1 MIFKSDL
8 REIINATLR
17 DFLEDTECE
26 DDISDIEDVLLSR
39 VEDRFQVTDDE
50 SEDYEED

>member
-26 DDISDIEDVLLSR
+26 DDISDIEEVLVSR
-39 VEDRFQVTDDE
+39 MEDRFHVTDDE